1 MTAALDHSDDVDNC
15 PACDAEERAFAEPA
29 SEQRTDSD
37 ILADIRDL
45 IAVID
50 KQEPAWRFVRTQRLR
65 DVIDGIAR

>member
-1 MTAALDHSDDVDNC
+1 MTATER
-15 PACDAEERAFAEPA
+15 PWFACDSNPCTCPKIG
-29 SEQRTDSD
+29 EQRTDSD

-50 KQEPAWRFVRTQRLR
+50 KNEPAWRFVRTQRLR